1 MAAARGK
8 IGFCEGK
15 RRLRLLDGVQGGL
28 GGAIYRGRGEAL
40 GVRAKAAAASVAR
53 ADSGRVRVLPVG
65 EEDPDR

>member
-1 MAAARGK
+1 MVAARGK

-40 GVRAKAAAASVAR
+40 GVQAKAAAVINIKVNAVIVYPPIIGAISIIF
-53 ADSGRVRVLPVG
+53 
-65 EEDPDR
+65 